1 MTTMKMNKVYLPGL
15 LLAALVL
22 GMQPCG
28 AQYRQDTAS
37 MAAPGTDT
45 SARSGPAADTSLF
58 FAKTWTLQDCI
69 SYALEENLSL
79 KQSRLSEQNAEI
91 DMKTAKNALFP
102 NLSFSTSHSLINR
115 PYQESSSTV
124 SGTEILHSDSNTSY
138 TGNYGL
144 NASWELFTGGRN
156 RKTIKQ
162 EDINMQIAGLE
173 TRSTANNI
181 LENIAQ
187 VYVQILFADESV
199 KVNENT
205 LEVSRAQ
212 CARGKELLDA
222 GSISRADYAQL
233 QAQVSN
239 DNYQLVSSRAT
250 LQDYRLQLKQLLEI
264 EGNEEMSVFLP
275 EIDDALILAP
285 LPDKETVFQNAM
297 GIRPE
302 IESGRLDISASE
314 LDVKIARS
322 SYYPTLSLS
331 AGIGTSHTSGTDF
344 TFGEQI
350 KNGWNNSVGLTLSVP
365 IFNNRQTKSAVQKA
379 ELQLESTR
387 LNFQETR
394 KELYKTIENL
404 WLDAYSAQQQYTAAA
419 EQVMSAKTSFELV
432 SEQFN
437 LGMKNT
443 VELLTEKN
451 NLLSAEQQLL
461 QAKYMAVLNIQLL
474 RFYQGLEI
482 TL

>member
-1 MTTMKMNKVYLPGL
+1 
-15 LLAALVL
+15 
-22 GMQPCG
+22 MQP
-28 AQYRQDTAS
+28 DSVLTA
-37 MAAPGTDT
+37 G
-45 SARSGPAADTSLF
+45 
-58 FAKTWTLQDCI
+58 KVWTLEDCI
-69 SYALEENLSL
+69 NYAMQENISL
-79 KQSRLSEQNAEI
+79 KQSRLSEKNAEI

-102 NLSFSTSHSLINR
+102 NLSFSTSHNLINR

-124 SGTEILHSDSNTSY
+124 SGTEILYSDNNTSY

-144 NASWELFTGGRN
+144 NAYWDLYTGGRN
-156 RKTIKQ
+156 RKSIKQ
-162 EDINMQIAGLE
+162 EDINMKIASLDFKA
-173 TRSTANNI
+173 TANNI
-181 LENIAQ
+181 LESIAQ

-222 GSISRADYAQL
+222 GSISMADYAQL

-239 DNYQLVSSRAT
+239 DNYQLVTARAT

-264 EGNEEMSVFLP
+264 EGPEEMSVYLP
-275 EIDDALILAP
+275 EIDDAVVLSP
-285 LPDKETVFQNAM
+285 LPDKEVVYQNAM

-302 IESGRLDISASE
+302 IESGRLSVSASE

-322 SYYPTLSLS
+322 AYIPSLTLS

-344 TFGEQI
+344 SFGEQI
-350 KNGWNNSVGLTLSVP
+350 KNGWNNSIGLTLSVP
-365 IFNNRQTKSAVQKA
+365 IFNNRQTKSAVEKA

-387 LNFQETR
+387 LDLVETG
-394 KELYKTIENL
+394 KELYRTIENL
-404 WLDAYSAQQQYTAAA
+404 WLDAYSAQQQYLAA
-419 EQVMSAKTSFELV
+419 EEQVRSAQTSFDLT

-451 NLLSAEQQLL
+451 NLLSAQQQLL
-461 QAKYMAVLNIQLL
+461 QAKYMAVLNIQML
-474 RFYQGLEI
+474 RFYQGMEI
-482 TL
+482 SL

>member
-1 MTTMKMNKVYLPGL
+1 MKLSSILPAAI
-15 LLAALVL
+15 LLALSY
-22 GMQPCG
+22 PCT
-28 AQYRQDTAS
+28 AQYRTAPDTALHMQPDS
-37 MAAPGTDT
+37 VLTAG
-45 SARSGPAADTSLF
+45 
-58 FAKTWTLQDCI
+58 KVWTLEDCI
-69 SYALEENLSL
+69 NYAMQENISL
-79 KQSRLSEQNAEI
+79 KQSRLSEKNAEI
-91 DMKTAKNALFP
+91 DMKTARNALFP
-102 NLSFSTSHSLINR
+102 NLSFSTSHNLINR

-124 SGTEILHSDSNTSY
+124 SGTEILYSDNNTSY

-144 NASWELFTGGRN
+144 NAYWDLYTGGRN
-156 RKTIKQ
+156 RKSIKQ
-162 EDINMQIAGLE
+162 EDINMKIASLDFKA
-173 TRSTANNI
+173 TANNI
-181 LENIAQ
+181 LESIAQ

-222 GSISRADYAQL
+222 GSISMADYAQL

-239 DNYQLVSSRAT
+239 DNYQLVTARAT

-264 EGNEEMSVFLP
+264 EGPEEMSVYLP
-275 EIDDALILAP
+275 EIDDAVVLSP
-285 LPDKETVFQNAM
+285 LPDKEVVYQNAM

-302 IESGRLDISASE
+302 IESGRLSVSASE

-322 SYYPTLSLS
+322 AYIPSLTLS

-344 TFGEQI
+344 SFGEQI
-350 KNGWNNSVGLTLSVP
+350 KNGWNNSIGLTLSVP
-365 IFNNRQTKSAVQKA
+365 IFNNRQTKSAVEKA

-387 LNFQETR
+387 LDLVETG
-394 KELYKTIENL
+394 KELYRTIENL
-404 WLDAYSAQQQYTAAA
+404 WLDAYSAQQQYLAA
-419 EQVMSAKTSFELV
+419 EEQVRSAQTSFDLT

-451 NLLSAEQQLL
+451 NLLSAQQQLL
-461 QAKYMAVLNIQLL
+461 QAKYMAVLNIQML
-474 RFYQGLEI
+474 RFYQGMEI

>member
-1 MTTMKMNKVYLPGL
+1 MKLSSILPAAI
-15 LLAALVL
+15 LLALSY
-22 GMQPCG
+22 PCT
-28 AQYRQDTAS
+28 AQYRTAPDTALHMQPDS
-37 MAAPGTDT
+37 VLTAG
-45 SARSGPAADTSLF
+45 
-58 FAKTWTLQDCI
+58 KVWTLEDCI
-69 SYALEENLSL
+69 NYAMQENISL
-79 KQSRLSEQNAEI
+79 KQSRLSEKNAEI
-91 DMKTAKNALFP
+91 DMKTARNALFP
-102 NLSFSTSHSLINR
+102 NLSFSTSHNLINR

-124 SGTEILHSDSNTSY
+124 SGTEILYSDNNTSY

-144 NASWELFTGGRN
+144 NAYWDLYTGGRN
-156 RKTIKQ
+156 RKSIKQ
-162 EDINMQIAGLE
+162 EDINMKIASLDFKA
-173 TRSTANNI
+173 TANNI
-181 LENIAQ
+181 LESIAQ

-222 GSISRADYAQL
+222 GSISMADYAQL

-239 DNYQLVSSRAT
+239 DNYQLVTARAT

-264 EGNEEMSVFLP
+264 EGPEEMSVYLP
-275 EIDDALILAP
+275 EIDDAVVLSP
-285 LPDKETVFQNAM
+285 LPDKEVVYQNAM

-302 IESGRLDISASE
+302 IESGRLSVSASE

-322 SYYPTLSLS
+322 AYIPSLTLS

-344 TFGEQI
+344 SFGEQV
-350 KNGWNNSVGLTLSVP
+350 KNGWNNSIGLTLSVP
-365 IFNNRQTKSAVQKA
+365 IFNNRQTKSAVEKA

-387 LNFQETR
+387 LDLVETG
-394 KELYKTIENL
+394 KELYRTIENL
-404 WLDAYSAQQQYTAAA
+404 WLDAYSAQQQYLAA
-419 EQVMSAKTSFELV
+419 EEQVRSAQTSFDLT

-451 NLLSAEQQLL
+451 NLLSAQQQLL
-461 QAKYMAVLNIQLL
+461 QAKYMAVLNIQML
-474 RFYQGLEI
+474 RFYQGMEI
-482 TL
+482 SL

>member
-1 MTTMKMNKVYLPGL
+1 MTMKLSSILPAAI
-15 LLAALVL
+15 LLALSY
-22 GMQPCG
+22 PCT
-28 AQYRQDTAS
+28 AQYRTAPDTAS
-37 MAAPGTDT
+37 HMQTDSVLT
-45 SARSGPAADTSLF
+45 AG
-58 FAKTWTLQDCI
+58 KVWTLEDCI
-69 SYALEENLSL
+69 NYAMQENISL
-79 KQSRLSEQNAEI
+79 KQSRLSEKNAEI

-102 NLSFSTSHSLINR
+102 NLSFSTSHNLINR

-124 SGTEILHSDSNTSY
+124 SGTEILYSDNNTSY

-144 NASWELFTGGRN
+144 NAYWDLYTGGRN
-156 RKTIKQ
+156 RKSIKQ
-162 EDINMQIAGLE
+162 EDINMKIASLDFKA
-173 TRSTANNI
+173 TANNI
-181 LENIAQ
+181 LESIAQ

-222 GSISRADYAQL
+222 GSISMADYAQL

-239 DNYQLVSSRAT
+239 DNYQLVTARAT

-264 EGNEEMSVFLP
+264 EGPEEMSVYLP
-275 EIDDALILAP
+275 EIDDAVVLSP
-285 LPDKETVFQNAM
+285 LPDKEVVYQNAM

-302 IESGRLDISASE
+302 IESGRLSVSASE
-314 LDVKIARS
+314 LDVNIARS
-322 SYYPTLSLS
+322 AYIPSLTLS

-344 TFGEQI
+344 SFGEQV
-350 KNGWNNSVGLTLSVP
+350 KNGWNNSIGLTLSVP
-365 IFNNRQTKSAVQKA
+365 IFNNRQTKSAVEKA

-387 LNFQETR
+387 LDLVETG
-394 KELYKTIENL
+394 KELYRTIENL
-404 WLDAYSAQQQYTAAA
+404 WLDAYSAQQQYLAA
-419 EQVMSAKTSFELV
+419 EEQVRSAQTSFDLT

-451 NLLSAEQQLL
+451 NLLSAQQQLL
-461 QAKYMAVLNIQLL
+461 QAKYMAVLNIQML
-474 RFYQGLEI
+474 RFYQGMEI
-482 TL
+482 SL

>member
-1 MTTMKMNKVYLPGL
+1 ML
-15 LLAALVL
+15 
-22 GMQPCG
+22 CG
-28 AQYRQDTAS
+28 ATVLTPCFGQDDTT
-37 MAAPGTDT
+37 AAPVTNV
-45 SARSGPAADTSLF
+45 
-58 FAKTWTLQDCI
+58 WTLQDCI
-69 SYALEENLSL
+69 DYAMQENISL
-79 KQSRLSEQNAEI
+79 QQSRLTAESAQVDI
-91 DMKTAKNALFP
+91 KTAKNALFP
-102 NLSFSTSHSLINR
+102 SLSFSTSHNLINR
-115 PYQESSSTV
+115 PYQESSYTV
-124 SGTEILHSDSNTSY
+124 SGTEILMANTNTNYS
-138 TGNYGL
+138 GSYGL
-144 NASWELFTGGRN
+144 NAQWELFNGGRN
-156 RKTIKQ
+156 LKTIKQ
-162 EDINMQIAGLE
+162 EELNSRIAGLDFE
-173 TRSTANNI
+173 TTANSI
-181 LENIAQ
+181 EESIAQ

-285 LPDKETVFQNAM
+285 LPDKETIFQNAM

>member
-1 MTTMKMNKVYLPGL
+1 MKLSSILPAAI
-15 LLAALVL
+15 LLALSY
-22 GMQPCG
+22 PCT
-28 AQYRQDTAS
+28 AQYRTAPDTAS
-37 MAAPGTDT
+37 HMQTDSVLT
-45 SARSGPAADTSLF
+45 AG
-58 FAKTWTLQDCI
+58 KVWTLEDCI
-69 SYALEENLSL
+69 NYAMQENISL
-79 KQSRLSEQNAEI
+79 KQSRLSEKNAEI

-102 NLSFSTSHSLINR
+102 NLSFSTSHNLINR

-124 SGTEILHSDSNTSY
+124 SGTEILYSDNNTSY

-144 NASWELFTGGRN
+144 NAYWDLYTGGRN
-156 RKTIKQ
+156 RKSIKQ
-162 EDINMQIAGLE
+162 EDINMKIASLDFKA
-173 TRSTANNI
+173 TANNI
-181 LENIAQ
+181 LESIAQ

-222 GSISRADYAQL
+222 GSISMADYAQL

-239 DNYQLVSSRAT
+239 DNYQLVTARAT

-264 EGNEEMSVFLP
+264 EGPEEMSVYLP
-275 EIDDALILAP
+275 EIDDAVVLSP
-285 LPDKETVFQNAM
+285 LPDKEVVYQNAM

-302 IESGRLDISASE
+302 IESGRLSVSASE

-322 SYYPTLSLS
+322 AYIPSLTLS

-344 TFGEQI
+344 SFGEQV
-350 KNGWNNSVGLTLSVP
+350 KNGWNNSIGLTLSVP
-365 IFNNRQTKSAVQKA
+365 IFNNRQTKSAVEKA

-387 LNFQETR
+387 LDLVETG
-394 KELYKTIENL
+394 KELYRTIENL
-404 WLDAYSAQQQYTAAA
+404 WLDAYSAQQQYLAA
-419 EQVMSAKTSFELV
+419 EEQVRSAQTSFDLT

-451 NLLSAEQQLL
+451 NLLSAQQQLL
-461 QAKYMAVLNIQLL
+461 QAKYMAVLNIQML
-474 RFYQGLEI
+474 RFYQGMEI
-482 TL
+482 SL

>member
-1 MTTMKMNKVYLPGL
+1 MKLSSILPAAI
-15 LLAALVL
+15 LLALSY
-22 GMQPCG
+22 PCT
-28 AQYRQDTAS
+28 AQYRTAPDTAS
-37 MAAPGTDT
+37 HMQPDSVLTAG
-45 SARSGPAADTSLF
+45 
-58 FAKTWTLQDCI
+58 KVWTLEDCI
-69 SYALEENLSL
+69 NYAMQENISL
-79 KQSRLSEQNAEI
+79 KQSRLSEKNAEI
-91 DMKTAKNALFP
+91 DMKTARNALFP
-102 NLSFSTSHSLINR
+102 NLSFSTSHNLINR

-124 SGTEILHSDSNTSY
+124 SGTEILYSDNNTSY

-144 NASWELFTGGRN
+144 NAYWDLYTGGRN
-156 RKTIKQ
+156 RKSIKQ
-162 EDINMQIAGLE
+162 EDINMKIASLDF
-173 TRSTANNI
+173 RATANNI
-181 LENIAQ
+181 LESIAQ

-222 GSISRADYAQL
+222 GSISMADYAQL

-239 DNYQLVSSRAT
+239 DNYQLVTARAT

-264 EGNEEMSVFLP
+264 EGPEEMSVYLP
-275 EIDDALILAP
+275 EIDDAVVLSP
-285 LPDKETVFQNAM
+285 LPDKEVVYQNAM

-302 IESGRLDISASE
+302 IESGRLSVSASE

-322 SYYPTLSLS
+322 AYIPSLTLS

-344 TFGEQI
+344 SFGEQI
-350 KNGWNNSVGLTLSVP
+350 KNGWNNSIGLTLSVP
-365 IFNNRQTKSAVQKA
+365 IFNNRQTKSAVEKA

-387 LNFQETR
+387 LDLVETG
-394 KELYKTIENL
+394 KELYRTIENL
-404 WLDAYSAQQQYTAAA
+404 WLDAYSAQQQYLAA
-419 EQVMSAKTSFELV
+419 EEQVRSAQTSFDLT

-451 NLLSAEQQLL
+451 NLLSAQQQLL
-461 QAKYMAVLNIQLL
+461 QAKYMAVLNIQML
-474 RFYQGLEI
+474 RFYQGMEI
-482 TL
+482 SL

>member
-1 MTTMKMNKVYLPGL
+1 MTMKLSSILPAAI
-15 LLAALVL
+15 LLALSY
-22 GMQPCG
+22 PCT
-28 AQYRQDTAS
+28 AQYRTAPDTTS
-37 MAAPGTDT
+37 HMQTDSVLT
-45 SARSGPAADTSLF
+45 AG
-58 FAKTWTLQDCI
+58 KVWTLEDCI
-69 SYALEENLSL
+69 NYAMQENISL
-79 KQSRLSEQNAEI
+79 KQSRLSEKNAEI

-102 NLSFSTSHSLINR
+102 NLSFSTSHNLINR

-124 SGTEILHSDSNTSY
+124 SGTEILYSDNNTSY

-144 NASWELFTGGRN
+144 NAYWDLYTGGRN
-156 RKTIKQ
+156 RKSIKQ
-162 EDINMQIAGLE
+162 EDINMKIASLDFKA
-173 TRSTANNI
+173 TANNI
-181 LENIAQ
+181 LESIAQ

-222 GSISRADYAQL
+222 GSISMADYAQL

-239 DNYQLVSSRAT
+239 DNYQLVTARAT

-264 EGNEEMSVFLP
+264 EGPEEMSVYLP
-275 EIDDALILAP
+275 EIDDAVVLSP
-285 LPDKETVFQNAM
+285 LPDKEVVYQNAM

-302 IESGRLDISASE
+302 IESGRLSVSASE

-322 SYYPTLSLS
+322 AYIPSLTLS

-344 TFGEQI
+344 SFGEQV
-350 KNGWNNSVGLTLSVP
+350 KNGWNNSIGLTLSVP
-365 IFNNRQTKSAVQKA
+365 IFNNRQTKSAVEKA

-387 LNFQETR
+387 LDLEETG
-394 KELYKTIENL
+394 KELYRTIENL
-404 WLDAYSAQQQYTAAA
+404 WLDAYSAQQQYLAA
-419 EQVMSAKTSFELV
+419 EEQVRSAQTSFDLT

-451 NLLSAEQQLL
+451 NLLSAQQQLL
-461 QAKYMAVLNIQLL
+461 QAKYMAVLNIQML
-474 RFYQGLEI
+474 RFYQGMEI
-482 TL
+482 SL

>member
-1 MTTMKMNKVYLPGL
+1 MTMKLSSILPAAI
-15 LLAALVL
+15 LLALSY
-22 GMQPCG
+22 PCT
-28 AQYRQDTAS
+28 AQYRTAPDTAS
-37 MAAPGTDT
+37 HMQTDSVLT
-45 SARSGPAADTSLF
+45 AG
-58 FAKTWTLQDCI
+58 KVWTLEDCI
-69 SYALEENLSL
+69 NYAMQENISL
-79 KQSRLSEQNAEI
+79 KQSRLSEKNAEI

-102 NLSFSTSHSLINR
+102 NLSFSTSHNLINR

-124 SGTEILHSDSNTSY
+124 SGTEILYSDNNTSY

-144 NASWELFTGGRN
+144 NAYWDLYTGGRN
-156 RKTIKQ
+156 RKSIKQ
-162 EDINMQIAGLE
+162 EDINMKIASLDFKA
-173 TRSTANNI
+173 TANNI
-181 LENIAQ
+181 LESIAQ

-222 GSISRADYAQL
+222 GSISMADYAQL

-239 DNYQLVSSRAT
+239 DNYQLVTARAT

-264 EGNEEMSVFLP
+264 EGPEEMSVYLP
-275 EIDDALILAP
+275 EIDDAVVLSP
-285 LPDKETVFQNAM
+285 LPDKEVVYQNAM

-302 IESGRLDISASE
+302 IESGRLSVSASE

-322 SYYPTLSLS
+322 AYIPSLTLS

-344 TFGEQI
+344 SFGEQV
-350 KNGWNNSVGLTLSVP
+350 KNGWNNSIGLTLSVP
-365 IFNNRQTKSAVQKA
+365 IFNNRQTKSAVEKA

-387 LNFQETR
+387 LDLVETG
-394 KELYKTIENL
+394 KELYRTIENL
-404 WLDAYSAQQQYTAAA
+404 WLDAYSAQQQYLAA
-419 EQVMSAKTSFELV
+419 EEQVRSAQTSFDLT

-451 NLLSAEQQLL
+451 NLLSAQQQLL
-461 QAKYMAVLNIQLL
+461 QAKYMAVLNIQML
-474 RFYQGLEI
+474 RFYQGMEI
-482 TL
+482 SL

>member
-1 MTTMKMNKVYLPGL
+1 MKLSSILPAAI
-15 LLAALVL
+15 LLALSY
-22 GMQPCG
+22 PCT
-28 AQYRQDTAS
+28 AQYRTAPDTAS
-37 MAAPGTDT
+37 HMQPDSVLTAG
-45 SARSGPAADTSLF
+45 
-58 FAKTWTLQDCI
+58 KVWTLEDCI
-69 SYALEENLSL
+69 NYAMQENISL
-79 KQSRLSEQNAEI
+79 KQSRLSEKNAEI
-91 DMKTAKNALFP
+91 DMKTARNALFP
-102 NLSFSTSHSLINR
+102 NLSFSTSHNLINR

-124 SGTEILHSDSNTSY
+124 SGTEILYSDNNTSY

-144 NASWELFTGGRN
+144 NAYWDLYTGGRN
-156 RKTIKQ
+156 RKSIKQ
-162 EDINMQIAGLE
+162 EDINMKIASLDF
-173 TRSTANNI
+173 RATANNI
-181 LENIAQ
+181 LESIAQ

-222 GSISRADYAQL
+222 GSISMADYAQL

-239 DNYQLVSSRAT
+239 DNYQLVTARAT

-264 EGNEEMSVFLP
+264 EGPEEMSVYLP
-275 EIDDALILAP
+275 EIDDAVVLSP
-285 LPDKETVFQNAM
+285 LPDKEVVYQNAM

-302 IESGRLDISASE
+302 IESGRLSVSASE

-322 SYYPTLSLS
+322 AYIPSLTLS

-344 TFGEQI
+344 SFGEQV
-350 KNGWNNSVGLTLSVP
+350 KNGWNNSIGLTLSVP
-365 IFNNRQTKSAVQKA
+365 IFNNRQTKSAVEKA

-387 LNFQETR
+387 LDLVETG
-394 KELYKTIENL
+394 KELYRTIENL
-404 WLDAYSAQQQYTAAA
+404 WLDAYSAQQQYLAA
-419 EQVMSAKTSFELV
+419 EEQVRSAQTSFDLT

-451 NLLSAEQQLL
+451 NLLSAQQQLL
-461 QAKYMAVLNIQLL
+461 QAKYMAVLNIQML
-474 RFYQGLEI
+474 RFYQGMEI
-482 TL
+482 SL

>member
-1 MTTMKMNKVYLPGL
+1 MKLSSILPAAI
-15 LLAALVL
+15 LLALSY
-22 GMQPCG
+22 PCT
-28 AQYRQDTAS
+28 AQYRTAPDTAS
-37 MAAPGTDT
+37 HMQTDSVLT
-45 SARSGPAADTSLF
+45 AG
-58 FAKTWTLQDCI
+58 KVWTLEDCI
-69 SYALEENLSL
+69 NYAMQENISL
-79 KQSRLSEQNAEI
+79 KQSRLSEKNAEI

-102 NLSFSTSHSLINR
+102 NLSFSTSHNLINR

-124 SGTEILHSDSNTSY
+124 SGTEILYSDNNTSY

-144 NASWELFTGGRN
+144 NAYWDLYTGGRN
-156 RKTIKQ
+156 RKSIKQ
-162 EDINMQIAGLE
+162 EDINMKIASLDFKA
-173 TRSTANNI
+173 TANNI
-181 LENIAQ
+181 LESIAQ

-222 GSISRADYAQL
+222 GSISMADYAQL

-239 DNYQLVSSRAT
+239 DNYQLVTARAT

-264 EGNEEMSVFLP
+264 EGPEEMSVYLP
-275 EIDDALILAP
+275 EIDDAVVLSP
-285 LPDKETVFQNAM
+285 LPDKEVVYQNAM

-302 IESGRLDISASE
+302 IESGRLSVSASE

-322 SYYPTLSLS
+322 AYIPSLTLS

-344 TFGEQI
+344 SFGEQV
-350 KNGWNNSVGLTLSVP
+350 KNGWNNSIGLTLSVP
-365 IFNNRQTKSAVQKA
+365 IFNNRQTKSAVEKA

-387 LNFQETR
+387 LDLEETG
-394 KELYKTIENL
+394 KELYRTIENL
-404 WLDAYSAQQQYTAAA
+404 WLDAYSAQQQYLAA
-419 EQVMSAKTSFELV
+419 EEQVRSAQTSFDLT

-451 NLLSAEQQLL
+451 NLLSAQQQLL
-461 QAKYMAVLNIQLL
+461 QAKYMAVLNIQML
-474 RFYQGLEI
+474 RFYQGMEI
-482 TL
+482 SL

>member
-1 MTTMKMNKVYLPGL
+1 MQTDSVLTAGKV
-15 LLAALVL
+15 
-22 GMQPCG
+22 
-28 AQYRQDTAS
+28 
-37 MAAPGTDT
+37 
-45 SARSGPAADTSLF
+45 
-58 FAKTWTLQDCI
+58 WTLEDCI
-69 SYALEENLSL
+69 NYAMQENISL
-79 KQSRLSEQNAEI
+79 KQSRLSEKNAEI

-102 NLSFSTSHSLINR
+102 NLSFSTSHNLINR

-124 SGTEILHSDSNTSY
+124 SGTEILYSDNNTSY

-144 NASWELFTGGRN
+144 NAYWDLYTGGRN
-156 RKTIKQ
+156 RKSIKQ
-162 EDINMQIAGLE
+162 EDINMKIASLDFKA
-173 TRSTANNI
+173 TANNI
-181 LENIAQ
+181 LESIAQ

-222 GSISRADYAQL
+222 GSISMADYAQL

-239 DNYQLVSSRAT
+239 DNYQLVTARAT

-264 EGNEEMSVFLP
+264 EGPEEMSVYLP
-275 EIDDALILAP
+275 EIDDAVVLSP
-285 LPDKETVFQNAM
+285 LPDKEVVYQNAM

-302 IESGRLDISASE
+302 IESGRLSVSASE

-322 SYYPTLSLS
+322 AYIPSLTLS

-344 TFGEQI
+344 SFGEQV
-350 KNGWNNSVGLTLSVP
+350 KNGWNNSIGLTLSVP
-365 IFNNRQTKSAVQKA
+365 IFNNRQTKSAVEKA

-387 LNFQETR
+387 LDLEETG
-394 KELYKTIENL
+394 KELYRTIENL
-404 WLDAYSAQQQYTAAA
+404 WLDAYSAQQQYLAA
-419 EQVMSAKTSFELV
+419 EEQVRSAQTSFDLT

-451 NLLSAEQQLL
+451 NLLSAQQQLL
-461 QAKYMAVLNIQLL
+461 QAKYMAVLNIQML
-474 RFYQGLEI
+474 RFYQGMEI
-482 TL
+482 SL

>member
-1 MTTMKMNKVYLPGL
+1 MTMKLSSILPAAI
-15 LLAALVL
+15 LLALSY
-22 GMQPCG
+22 PCT
-28 AQYRQDTAS
+28 AQYRTAPDTAS
-37 MAAPGTDT
+37 HMQPDSVLTAG
-45 SARSGPAADTSLF
+45 
-58 FAKTWTLQDCI
+58 KVWTLEDCI
-69 SYALEENLSL
+69 NYAMQENISL
-79 KQSRLSEQNAEI
+79 KQSRLSEKNAEI
-91 DMKTAKNALFP
+91 DMKTARNALFP
-102 NLSFSTSHSLINR
+102 NLSFSTSHNLINR

-124 SGTEILHSDSNTSY
+124 SGTEILYSDNNTSY

-144 NASWELFTGGRN
+144 NAYWDLYTGGRN
-156 RKTIKQ
+156 RKSIKQ
-162 EDINMQIAGLE
+162 EDINMKIASLDF
-173 TRSTANNI
+173 RATANNI
-181 LENIAQ
+181 LESIAQ

-222 GSISRADYAQL
+222 GSISMADYAQL

-239 DNYQLVSSRAT
+239 DNYQLVTARAT

-264 EGNEEMSVFLP
+264 EGPEEMSVYLP
-275 EIDDALILAP
+275 EIDDAVVLSP
-285 LPDKETVFQNAM
+285 LPDKEVVYQNAM

-302 IESGRLDISASE
+302 IESGRLSVSASE

-322 SYYPTLSLS
+322 AYIPSLTLS

-344 TFGEQI
+344 SFGEQV
-350 KNGWNNSVGLTLSVP
+350 KNGWNNSIGLTLSVP
-365 IFNNRQTKSAVQKA
+365 IFNNRQTKSAVEKA

-387 LNFQETR
+387 LDLVETG
-394 KELYKTIENL
+394 KELYRTIENL
-404 WLDAYSAQQQYTAAA
+404 WLDAYSAQQQYLAA
-419 EQVMSAKTSFELV
+419 EEQVRSAQTSFDLT

-451 NLLSAEQQLL
+451 NLLSAQQQLL
-461 QAKYMAVLNIQLL
+461 QAKYMAVLNIQML
-474 RFYQGLEI
+474 RFYQGMEI
-482 TL
+482 SL

>member
-1 MTTMKMNKVYLPGL
+1 MTMKLSSILPAAI
-15 LLAALVL
+15 LLALSY
-22 GMQPCG
+22 PCT
-28 AQYRQDTAS
+28 AQYRTAPDTAS
-37 MAAPGTDT
+37 HMQTDSVLT
-45 SARSGPAADTSLF
+45 AG
-58 FAKTWTLQDCI
+58 KVWTLEDCI
-69 SYALEENLSL
+69 NYAMQENISL
-79 KQSRLSEQNAEI
+79 KQSRLSEKNAEI
-91 DMKTAKNALFP
+91 DMKTARNALFP
-102 NLSFSTSHSLINR
+102 NLSFSTSHNLINR

-124 SGTEILHSDSNTSY
+124 SGTEILYSDNNTSY

-144 NASWELFTGGRN
+144 NAYWDLYTGGRN
-156 RKTIKQ
+156 RKSIKQ
-162 EDINMQIAGLE
+162 EDINMKIASLDF
-173 TRSTANNI
+173 RATANNI
-181 LENIAQ
+181 LESIAQ

-222 GSISRADYAQL
+222 GSISMADYAQL

-239 DNYQLVSSRAT
+239 DNYQLVTARDT

-264 EGNEEMSVFLP
+264 EGPEEMSVYLP
-275 EIDDALILAP
+275 EIDDAVVLSP
-285 LPDKETVFQNAM
+285 LPDKEVVYQNAM

-302 IESGRLDISASE
+302 IESGRLSVSASE

-322 SYYPTLSLS
+322 AYIPSLTLS

-344 TFGEQI
+344 SFGEQV
-350 KNGWNNSVGLTLSVP
+350 KNGWNNSIGLTLSVP
-365 IFNNRQTKSAVQKA
+365 IFNNRQTKSAVEKA

-387 LNFQETR
+387 LDLVETG
-394 KELYKTIENL
+394 KELYRTIENL
-404 WLDAYSAQQQYTAAA
+404 WLDAYSAQQQYLAA
-419 EQVMSAKTSFELV
+419 EEQVRSAQTSFDLT

-451 NLLSAEQQLL
+451 NLLSAQQQLL
-461 QAKYMAVLNIQLL
+461 QAKYMAVLNIQML
-474 RFYQGLEI
+474 RFYQGMEI